1 MTSSELNQRSKERIH
16 LLLVEDD
23 DLDAMNTERALSHQ
37 SQVASLTKV
46 GDGEAALELLRAHK
60 LPSRRLVVL
69 LDLKMPKMG
78 GIELLRKIRET
89 PDLHSL
95 PVVIMTSSH
104 DESDRAQAYALNA
117 AGYFVKS
124 PDAADLE
131 RYVAS
136 MCAYW
141 SSVAFPG
148 S

>member
-1 MTSSELNQRSKERIH
+1 MTSTELTQRSKERIH

-23 DLDAMNTERALSHQ
+23 DLDALNTERALSHQ
-37 SQVASLTKV
+37 PQVASLTKV
-46 GDGEAALELLRAHK
+46 RDGEAALELLRARK

-78 GIELLRKIRET
+78 GIEFLRKVRET
-89 PDLHSL
+89 PELHSL
-95 PVVIMTSSH
+95 PVVVMTASQ

-117 AGYFVKS
+117 AGYFIKS
-124 PDAADLE
+124 ADADELG
-131 RYVAS
+131 RYVSS